1 MKKIVIAGGTGFL
14 GKALENF
21 FTEKGQKVFILSRN
35 PKRENERHWDAKSQG
50 SWIDLL
56 EGSDILINLT
66 GKCVDCRYTAKNK
79 AEILSSR
86 LDSTRVLNE
95 VIQELENPPKV
106 WLNASSATIY
116 VHAESQKM
124 TESQG
129 VIGDDFS
136 MNICKKWE
144 VEFYANELPSTR
156 RVAMRISIVFG
167 KTGGAYPKLSQIT
180 KLGLGGHQG
189 SGEQMVSWIHID
201 DFCDAVQFII
211 DNDHLEQSINIT
223 SPNSLP
229 NNSLMQK
236 MRAKTGALFGI
247 NQPVALLELG
257 ALLIRTETELLL
269 KSRNVH
275 PERLL
280 ENGFTFQYEKMEE
293 VLADF

>member
-1 MKKIVIAGGTGFL
+1 
-14 GKALENF
+14 
-21 FTEKGQKVFILSRN
+21 LSRN